1 MIRSRGTIF
10 LVLLLVLPVFAAQN
24 EISGSVNTPAA
35 LRHLVRDILLDN
47 MDIKSQL
54 TTNNADFLD
63 QSQLQNNQITLGK
76 DQYEKYA
83 KAGIF
88 SDVTY
93 LHKKLPGVVSAG
105 DYDSRLY
112 IRGGQSGETATYLD
126 GQLIFMPYI
135 WDGRASLV
143 NPQLINSVTFYTSTF
158 PMKYSGLLSGVLDIK
173 QRTGN
178 KEKYGMEL
186 DLNLTEVK
194 FLLEGPIIRNE
205 HSLLYSLR
213 KSYYD
218 YIFKAPNTV
227 YPHLEEYGQKYSFSL
242 GKRHELQLN
251 MNYYSDLMEINDLNI
266 NQGIKG
272 KHSSGSIRK
281 MFAINLNSQW
291 SESLASCVNL
301 GYDDA
306 DMIWKTEYNNSSY
319 GVALNNKPLNLNADF
334 IFKGNTRNIISTGL
348 ELRKELFVYQEEN
361 KNRIPY
367 IEYPGSMPL
376 TDSGN
381 YTAGYQTYALYLQDD
396 LYIVPDRVKLNIGTR
411 YSWVNDSNLSNS
423 KLFQPCLSLRM
434 LDNGG
439 TLTFFMSYEHHG
451 AFDIP
456 VYQGSLQNTYPERL
470 TQYTIGMEQQVSR
483 DVTWKA
489 ETFYKKYD
497 SLIFPIRNSYT
508 GEITGYDN
516 TRTGKAVGLEFYL
529 ERKEHKDWAGWISY
543 TYAIAQYKDPDTDWY
558 YADQD
563 QLQTLNLVGYCRLNK
578 DWNFVLNWTISTGKP
593 YTNITG
599 ATYDATRN
607 VYVPITGPT
616 NVERLPGYNNLSIT
630 LENSHLFWPF
640 DGFTGSYYIGIVN
653 LFNQNNIY
661 GYSWNDSFTQRTEI
675 RMLPLLPVFGLK
687 IQL

>member
-1 MIRSRGTIF
+1 MP
-10 LVLLLVLPVFAAQN
+10 LFAASGETERN
-24 EISGSVNTPAA
+24 ISGNEPTA
-35 LRHLVRDILLDN
+35 LRHLIRDVLLDN
-47 MDIKSQL
+47 MDIKAQS
-54 TTNNADFLD
+54 TTKNADFLD
-63 QSQLQNNQITLGK
+63 QDQLKNNQITMGRE
-76 DQYEKYA
+76 QYEKYA
-83 KAGIF
+83 KSGIF

-112 IRGGQSGETATYLD
+112 IRGGQSSETSTYLD

-143 NPQLINSVTFYTSTF
+143 NPQLISSVTFYSEAF

-173 QRTGN
+173 QRKGN

-186 DLNLTEVK
+186 DINLTEVK
-194 FLLEGPIIRNE
+194 FLLEGPIVRNE

-227 YPHLEEYGQKYSFSL
+227 YPHLEEYGQKYLFSL
-242 GKRHELQLN
+242 GKSHELQLN

-281 MFAINLNSQW
+281 MFAINLSSQW
-291 SESLASCVNL
+291 NEAFASFINL

-334 IFKGNTRNIISTGL
+334 ILKSSTQNIISTGL

-376 TDSGN
+376 TNSGN

-396 LYIVPDRVKLNIGTR
+396 LYLVPDKVKLNVGTR
-411 YSWVNDSNLSNS
+411 YSWVNDYNLSNA

-456 VYQGSLQNTYPERL
+456 VYQGTLQNTYPERL
-470 TQYTIGMEQQVSR
+470 TQFTVGMEQQVSK

-489 ETFYKKYD
+489 ETFYKKYE
-497 SLIFPIRNSYT
+497 SLIFPLRDSYT

-516 TRTGKAVGLEFYL
+516 SRIGKAVGLEFYL

-543 TYAIAQYKDPDTDWY
+543 TYAIAQYKDINTDWY
-558 YADQD
+558 YADHD
-563 QLQTLNLVGYCRLNK
+563 QLQTLNLVGYCRLNA
-578 DWNFVLNWTISTGKP
+578 DWNLVLNWTVSTGKP
-593 YTNITG
+593 YTSVTG

-607 VYVPITGPT
+607 VYVPIKGPV
-616 NVERLPGYNNLSIT
+616 NAERLPGYNNLTLT

-640 DGFTGSYYIGIVN
+640 DGFTGSYYLGVVN

-661 GYSWNDSFTQRTEI
+661 GYSWNDTITQRTEI
-675 RMLPLLPVFGLK
+675 RMLPLIPVFGLK
-687 IQL
+687 IQF